1 MTVLFIILA
10 GFLLLQSLVALASG
24 VRFYRYA
31 RRCRKPCASSHTPEV
46 SVILPTKG
54 VPPNF
59 KEHLSRFLTQDYP
72 AYRLFV
78 AVADREDPAFRFLE
92 DYRKENRENFSP
104 GLLSLRTVIAEPS
117 EIRGEKVNNS
127 LAALAHVPETTEVLV
142 FTDADALPEPDW
154 LRCLV
159 GPLEDSAL
167 TVSTGF
173 RWYLPGPSFVSQ
185 LRAAWDT
192 SIATYMGDHNH
203 NFAWG
208 GSMAIR
214 RTEFERCNINAAWQR
229 TVSDDYALTDAV
241 RRAGGVIRFEPRC
254 LLASHEDSSLGNF
267 LRWTNR
273 QIIITRVYAAHLWRM
288 GLLACLNYCLTF
300 LVGFLLI
307 ARSLLERP
315 MQGGAAGSV
324 AGVLILIQLL
334 GMAKGMIRQQV
345 AAMKFPEKRG
355 SLARYGSC
363 YWRLAPLVPWVM
375 AYNFITAGFTRRIEW
390 SGVQYELRSP
400 EEVAVLE
407 RSSH

>member
-10 GFLLLQSLVALASG
+10 GVLLLQSFIALASG
-24 VRFYRYA
+24 IRFYYYA
-31 RRCRKPCASSHTPEV
+31 RRCRKPCASSYTPEV
-46 SVILPTKG
+46 SVILPIKG

-78 AVADREDPAFRFLE
+78 AVADREDPAFRFVE
-92 DYRKENRENFSP
+92 DYRKENRENFGP
-104 GLLSLRTVIAEPS
+104 GLLSVRTVIAEPS

-127 LAALAHVPETTEVLV
+127 LAALAEVPESTAVLV

-185 LRAAWDT
+185 LRVAWDT

-214 RTEFERCNINAAWQR
+214 RTNFESFNINAAWQR
-229 TVSDDYALTDAV
+229 TVSDDYALTRAV
-241 RRAGGVIRFEPRC
+241 RRAGGAIRFEPRC

-288 GLLACLNYCLTF
+288 GLVAYINYCLTF
-300 LVGFLLI
+300 LAGFFLMGRAVLQ
-307 ARSLLERP
+307 EP
-315 MQGGAAGSV
+315 MQTGFAWGV
-324 AGVLILIQLL
+324 AGILMLVQLL

-345 AAMKFPEKRG
+345 AEMKFPEEKEN
-355 SLARYGSC
+355 LARYGSC

-375 AYNFITAGFTRRIEW
+375 AYNFIAAGFTRRIEW
-390 SGVQYELRSP
+390 SGVRYELRST

-407 RSSH
+407 KSSS

>member
-10 GFLLLQSLVALASG
+10 GFLLLQSFVALASG

-31 RRCRKPCASSHTPEV
+31 RRCRAPCASSHTPEV

-78 AVADREDPAFRFLE
+78 AVADREDPAFRFVEEFL
-92 DYRKENRENFSP
+92 KENRKIFSP
-104 GLLSLRTVIAEPS
+104 GLLSVRTVIAEPS

-154 LRCLV
+154 LHCLV

-229 TVSDDYALTDAV
+229 TVSDDYASKPID
-241 RRAGGVIRFEPRC
+241 RAR
-254 LLASHEDSSLGNF
+254 
-267 LRWTNR
+267 
-273 QIIITRVYAAHLWRM
+273 
-288 GLLACLNYCLTF
+288 
-300 LVGFLLI
+300 
-307 ARSLLERP
+307 LLE
-315 MQGGAAGSV
+315 
-324 AGVLILIQLL
+324 
-334 GMAKGMIRQQV
+334 
-345 AAMKFPEKRG
+345 
-355 SLARYGSC
+355 LAR
-363 YWRLAPLVPWVM
+363 
-375 AYNFITAGFTRRIEW
+375 RR
-390 SGVQYELRSP
+390 
-400 EEVAVLE
+400 
-407 RSSH
+407 